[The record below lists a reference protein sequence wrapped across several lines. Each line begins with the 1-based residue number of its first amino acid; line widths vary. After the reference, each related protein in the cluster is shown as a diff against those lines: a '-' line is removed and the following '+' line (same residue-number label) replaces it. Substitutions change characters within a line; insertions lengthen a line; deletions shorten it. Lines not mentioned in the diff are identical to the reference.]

1 MDIKKDIRSILNVFL
16 MVIIAIAI
24 IGIGLFISYNFLI
37 RLSPNFED
45 RTLNYAISLSPEKLK
60 PDDKIT
66 IEISYFN
73 LGRREV
79 RNMNIEFPIPVNTR
93 LDSSDLPGKYFE
105 VGNKLVFEEPV
116 IDVNEGRKMH
126 IILTVDKPLDDGTE
140 IKIAPI
146 VMNYEV
152 GNESKTIN
160 LSEQMVFKITSS
172 PEMYLS
178 DIDLRDKDGG
188 DLRIG
193 DILNVSFRTSNK
205 GDMNATGVY
214 IEAQIPEGTQIIQSS
229 IYPKDF
235 EIKSNK
241 IIWRIS
247 NYKIDN
253 KTSFSYNLKILEGVQ
268 KDEVLI
274 NTASLRS
281 LQGDN
286 LQASAE
292 SVVKL
297 FPDLGNSAITLFDK
311 NGEYLWAGDVI
322 SSNIVIENNGDVWAE
337 DVILKCPVPQ
347 YTRYVPGSA
356 KCDGVEIIESGEDE
370 IIFKINRIDIGE
382 KKEAVLDFQVSS
394 GMTNGGTIKTDFS
407 LGSNGADF
415 EIEQA
420 EIGVK
425 ANFKVTIVCM
435 GDSLVARSNWPQI
448 LGSMLESTYPRSD
461 YSIIASGIPQ
471 ETASGG
477 FYRFDSS
484 VAGYRPHIIIIG
496 YGTNDTGGGT
506 DKFSYYLNGLV
517 GKAKSINATVFLES
531 LGYINTSMEP
541 SKTGWPEY
549 QRIIYN
555 IGAANGIPVID
566 IYTPLSRDPGR
577 YVLDW
582 VHYTPEGSAVVAQTI
597 FHYVVQYLDG
607 YGMRK

>member
-1 MDIKKDIRSILNVFL
+1 
-16 MVIIAIAI
+16 
-24 IGIGLFISYNFLI
+24 
-37 RLSPNFED
+37 
-45 RTLNYAISLSPEKLK
+45 
-60 PDDKIT
+60 
-66 IEISYFN
+66 
-73 LGRREV
+73 
-79 RNMNIEFPIPVNTR
+79 
-93 LDSSDLPGKYFE
+93 
-105 VGNKLVFEEPV
+105 
-116 IDVNEGRKMH
+116 
-126 IILTVDKPLDDGTE
+126 
-140 IKIAPI
+140 
-146 VMNYEV
+146 
-152 GNESKTIN
+152 
-160 LSEQMVFKITSS
+160 
-172 PEMYLS
+172 
-178 DIDLRDKDGG
+178 
-188 DLRIG
+188 
-193 DILNVSFRTSNK
+193 
-205 GDMNATGVY
+205 
-214 IEAQIPEGTQIIQSS
+214 
-229 IYPKDF
+229 
-235 EIKSNK
+235 
-241 IIWRIS
+241 
-247 NYKIDN
+247 KIDN
-253 KTSFSYNLKILEGVQ
+253 ETSFSYNLKILEGVQ

-435 GDSLVARSNWPQI
+435 GDSLVAKSNWPQI